1 MKTEKICINNRE
13 LGMTVALAMTEQ
25 LGANQGLE
33 RRQILHLR
41 LLAEELFGMLRSI
54 TGEIEADYWL
64 EYEGKRFDIHMKSDV
79 KLTEEMRQQFLSA
92 SSSGENAAAKGF
104 MGKLRVLISE
114 ALVTKPS
121 VPGFSLGLVSMASPT
136 AQTAGASAYQW
147 SMEKYKNEVQ
157 KQKDGDAEA
166 SESWDEL
173 EKSIVANVAD
183 EVKVSIL
190 GANVEIIV
198 SKTF

>member
-25 LGANQGLE
+25 LGAKQGLE

-104 MGKLRVLISE
+104 MGKLRVMISE
-114 ALVTKPS
+114 ALVT
-121 VPGFSLGLVSMASPT
+121 
-136 AQTAGASAYQW
+136 
-147 SMEKYKNEVQ
+147 
-157 KQKDGDAEA
+157 
-166 SESWDEL
+166 
-173 EKSIVANVAD
+173 
-183 EVKVSIL
+183 
-190 GANVEIIV
+190 
-198 SKTF
+198 